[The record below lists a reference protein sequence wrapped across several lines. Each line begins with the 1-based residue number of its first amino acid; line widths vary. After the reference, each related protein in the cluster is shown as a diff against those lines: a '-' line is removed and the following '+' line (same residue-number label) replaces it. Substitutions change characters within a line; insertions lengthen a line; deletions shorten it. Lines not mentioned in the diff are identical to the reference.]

1 MKTEEKK
8 LSQKWI
14 DWNYVG
20 ENCKNRK
27 QSMKRRVAIHFT
39 RAIYVKENPE
49 LNLLSSS
56 EKVKIKIHLV
66 SMIPSVWRNI
76 MYHMRLKY

>member
-1 MKTEEKK
+1 M
-8 LSQKWI
+8 
-14 DWNYVG
+14 G

-76 MYHMRLKY
+76 MYQMRLKY